1 MVPCSNQIMYLI
13 VMIGDMLDA
22 DLLPEVLLGPCLDV
36 LRELS
41 DERDLIR
48 LVVEIVQELRDAAT
62 DTAEVKP
69 LVDTFG
75 FSLTLVSHKY
85 RRRPKTPTRVL
96 TRQKTL
102 SRYRLLPQK

>member
-1 MVPCSNQIMYLI
+1 
-13 VMIGDMLDA
+13 MLDA
-22 DLLPEVLLGPCLDV
+22 DLLPEILLGPCLDV

-69 LVDTFG
+69 LVDTFA
-75 FSLTLVSHKY
+75 FPSLLYLINLVGDP
-85 RRRPKTPTRVL
+85 RP
-96 TRQKTL
+96 RQE
-102 SRYRLLPQK
+102 S